1 MKIKLVLCLVI
12 IIAVFVTTTQ
22 AAEPTWLFAV
32 PKAESLGEGNYTIGF
47 VYLDFG
53 MTDELDIGIHGLK
66 YSTGDVA
73 FGIGLYP
80 MGLTPYIVFSPPMG
94 KATLSLGVKASPYW
108 FFAGLEAPIT
118 DKFKFIA
125 EFSNGLIAG
134 VRILPARNWSVDL
147 FVFFVPSSFNNYF
160 DTYYGYKYQSIDF
173 GQYHPYPF
181 ISIAYSGK
189 F

>member
-12 IIAVFVTTTQ
+12 IISVFVTTTQ
-22 AAEPTWLFAV
+22 AAEPTWLFTV
-32 PKAESLGEGNYTIGF
+32 PKAESLGKDNYTIGF

-53 MTDELDIGIHGLK
+53 ITDELDLGIHGLK
-66 YSTGDVA
+66 YSTGNLA

-80 MGLTPYIVFSPPMG
+80 MGVTPYIVLSPDMG
-94 KATLSLGVKASPYW
+94 KAELSLGLKAAPYI

-125 EFSNGLIAG
+125 EFNNGLAAG
-134 VRILPARNWSVDL
+134 VRILPAKNWSLDIFML
-147 FVFFVPSSFNNYF
+147 FISPDIYK
-160 DTYYGYKYQSIDF
+160 YKYQRIDLD
-173 GQYHPYPF
+173 QYHPIPWLA
-181 ISIAYSGK
+181 IAYSGK

>member
-108 FFAGLEAPIT
+108 FFAGLELPIT
-118 DKFKFIA
+118 DKFKLIA

>member
-12 IIAVFVTTTQ
+12 IIAIFVTTAQ

-118 DKFKFIA
+118 DKFKLIA

>member
-1 MKIKLVLCLVI
+1 MKIKLVFCLSI
-12 IIAVFVTTTQ
+12 IIAVFVTTTH

-32 PKAESLGEGNYTIGF
+32 PKAESLKEGNYTIGF

-53 MTDELDIGIHGLK
+53 MTNEIDIGIHGLK

-73 FGIGLYP
+73 FGVGLYP

-94 KATLSLGVKASPYW
+94 KAELSLGIKASPYW

-125 EFSNGLIAG
+125 EFNNGLSAG
-134 VRILPARNWSVDL
+134 VRIIPARDWSVDL
-147 FVFFVPSSFNNYF
+147 FVLFVPSTFNNYF
-160 DTYYGYKYQSIDF
+160 DNYYLYKYQKIDV
-173 GQYHPYPF
+173 GEYRPIPW
-181 ISIAYSGK
+181 IAIAYSGK

>member
-1 MKIKLVLCLVI
+1 MKIKLVFCLAI

-22 AAEPTWLFAV
+22 AVEPTWLFAT
-32 PKAESLGEGNYTIGF
+32 PKADSLKEGNYTIGF

-53 MTDELDIGIHGLK
+53 MTNELDLGIHGLK

-94 KATLSLGVKASPYW
+94 KAELSLGIKASPYW

-125 EFSNGLIAG
+125 ELNNGLSAG
-134 VRILPARNWSVDL
+134 VRILPARDWTVDL
-147 FVFFVPSSFNNYF
+147 FVLFIPSFHNYFNNY
-160 DTYYGYKYQSIDF
+160 YLYKYQSIDV
-173 GQYHPYPF
+173 GLYQPIPW
-181 ISIAYSGK
+181 IAIAYSGK